1 MGDVQF
7 EGTPEE
13 WDALVER
20 SRQNKLQTEDVYEKF
35 DRMLIL
41 GNEIIEDIKTRI
53 AVNPDIVEMQ
63 ENSWLYSIMSNIL
76 DDNRIND
83 LKDRLKLFDNEINTQ
98 WKNKQQLNGLI
109 NN

>member
-20 SRQNKLQTEDVYEKF
+20 SRQNKLQKEDVYEKF

-53 AVNPDIVEMQ
+53 AVNPDMVEEY
-63 ENSWLYSIMSNIL
+63 ENNYLHSIMSNIP
-76 DDNRIND
+76 DEDRIND
-83 LKDRLKLFDNEINTQ
+83 LKKRLKLFDDLINTQ
-98 WKNKQQLNGLI
+98 WHNKQQLNG
-109 NN
+109 